1 MKRVF
6 FCGIASA
13 LIAACTTAQ
22 TEQATKDVGAI
33 TNGLAALA
41 PVIGAFAPLEASA
54 PVNASAPAV
63 APAPASGAAK

>member
-6 FCGIASA
+6 VCGIASA
-13 LIAACTTAQ
+13 LVAACTTAQ
-22 TEQATKDVGAI
+22 TEQAQKDLGTFA
-33 TNGLAALA
+33 NGIVALS

-63 APAPASGAAK
+63 APAPASGATK

>member
-54 PVNASAPAV
+54 PVNASAPV
-63 APAPASGAAK
+63 AASGAAK